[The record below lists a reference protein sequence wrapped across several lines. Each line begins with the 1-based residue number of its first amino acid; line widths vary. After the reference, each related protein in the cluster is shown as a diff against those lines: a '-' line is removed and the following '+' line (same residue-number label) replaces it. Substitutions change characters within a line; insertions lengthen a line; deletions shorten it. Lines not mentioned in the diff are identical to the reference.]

1 MRIIKD
7 NEDRAYELAITI
19 GTYRQVKQ
27 DTGIDLALI
36 NAPGP
41 SGQPL
46 IADLH
51 NSTIVLLDVLW
62 SLVRHKAQKN
72 KVSRDVFDAAF
83 FGEKFVETRTAF
95 FEELELFFRN
105 QGRTEEAD
113 EISAI
118 PEAER
123 ATLGRILENL
133 TKNSGSETQT
143 TSSRSGADSSE
154 SSTPI
159 DSPSGN

>member
-51 NSTIVLLDVLW
+51 NSTLVFLDVLW

-105 QGRTEEAD
+105 QGRTGEAD
-113 EISAI
+113 EIAAI
-118 PEAER
+118 PEAEL
-123 ATLGRILENL
+123 ATLSRILENL
-133 TKNSGSETQT
+133 KKSGGEIQT
-143 TSSRSGADSSE
+143 TSLRSGAASSE
-154 SSTPI
+154 SSTPTG
-159 DSPSGN
+159 SPSGN